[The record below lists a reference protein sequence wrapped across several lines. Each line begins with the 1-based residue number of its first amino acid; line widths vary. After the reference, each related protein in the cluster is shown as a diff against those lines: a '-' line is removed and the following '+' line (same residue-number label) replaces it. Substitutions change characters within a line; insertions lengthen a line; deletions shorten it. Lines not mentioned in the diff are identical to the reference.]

1 MKSAGRAL
9 WRISAAAL
17 ALTGVSLALAAPSRE
32 QFLAWGPGERIEAFR
47 HMEAIFSTHTVQRG
61 TTVYPLP
68 VSSKPIDPRLE
79 YFDKV
84 EAGTIDDFVER
95 NQVAGLLVVSHG
107 EIVLERY
114 GLGQTAEDRWTSFS
128 VAKSITS
135 TLLGA
140 AIRDG
145 SISAVTDPVTKYVP
159 ELKGSAYEDVT
170 VADALEMRS
179 GVRWNEDYANPDS
192 DLGRLAN
199 AIVHDRD
206 TLVADLAALPR
217 EAPPGSRFLYKTGES
232 DLIGIIVARATGKPL
247 AQYLSEKIWAPFGM
261 ERDAAWVTT
270 GGMEVGGCCLSMTLR
285 DYARFALFFLKN
297 GTVGTGQ
304 VLPADWN
311 HEATKIYTRSVFE
324 GFGYGYQWWPHR
336 DGSYYA
342 LGIFGQSIFI
352 DPARELIV
360 VTLSAWPSAGWEE
373 GSRRRDAF
381 LRAVR
386 RATRKR

>member
-1 MKSAGRAL
+1 
-9 WRISAAAL
+9 
-17 ALTGVSLALAAPSRE
+17 
-32 QFLAWGPGERIEAFR
+32 
-47 HMEAIFSTHTVQRG
+47 
-61 TTVYPLP
+61 VYPLP
-68 VSSKPIDPRLE
+68 VSSKPLDFE
-79 YFDKV
+79 YFDLH
-84 EAGTIDDFVER
+84 EAGTIDDYLER
-95 NQVAGLLVVSHG
+95 NHVAGLLVVSHG

-145 SISAVTDPVTKYVP
+145 HISAVTDPITKYLP
-159 ELKGSAYEDVT
+159 ELKGSAYEGVT
-170 VADALEMRS
+170 IADALEMRS

-192 DLGRLAN
+192 DVGRLAN
-199 AIVHDRD
+199 AIAHDRD
-206 TLVADLAALPR
+206 TLVQSMAALPR
-217 EAPPGSRFLYKTGES
+217 EAAPGSRFLYKTGES

-261 ERDAAWVTT
+261 ERDAVWITT
-270 GGMEVGGCCLSMTLR
+270 GGTEVGGCCISMTLR
-285 DYARFALFFLKN
+285 DYARFALFFLAN
-297 GTVGTGQ
+297 GTVGTEQ
-304 VLPADWN
+304 MLPPGWN
-311 HEATKIYTRSVFE
+311 REATKRYTRSVFD

-352 DPARELIV
+352 DPARQLIV
-360 VTLSAWPSAGWEE
+360 VTLSAWPAAEWEE
-373 GSRRRDAF
+373 GSARRESF
-381 LRAVR
+381 LIAVR